1 VAKIIL
7 DIHHYQGSFTF
18 FNNHLGL
25 SEKNALAI
33 ILNATIIVQGLNTK
47 GRYPTMPQHLSHLGL
62 LKVTGIDARKLLQG
76 QLTCNLDELDARQ
89 LGAHCNPQGRVLS
102 LFRISAVGDSY
113 YLEMPAEILPT
124 ALQALK
130 KYAVFYKVELSDAS
144 AELDQIST
152 AAALSLNEWKTSNI
166 EAGIPAI
173 YAATSGK
180 LLPHEI
186 NLPELNAVSF
196 NKGCFTGQEIIA
208 RMHYRGQL
216 KKRMYRARVT
226 AKTAPVPGAD
236 IYAEQGP
243 AGTVVDS
250 CKETGDSYQVLVVA
264 NQENQQLFLD
274 PDKIEPLEFVSLPSG

>member
-1 VAKIIL
+1 M
-7 DIHHYQGSFTF
+7 F
-18 FNNHLGL
+18 

-33 ILNATIIVQGLNTK
+33 ILNATIIAQGLNTK
-47 GRYPTMPQHLSHLGL
+47 GHYPNMPQHISHLGL
-62 LKVTGIDARKLLQG
+62 LKVTGIDAHKLLQG
-76 QLTCNLDELDARQ
+76 QLTCNLDELEKKGQ

-102 LFRISAVGDSY
+102 LFRITATDAGY
-113 YLEMPAEILPT
+113 YLEMPAELIPI

-144 AELDQIST
+144 AEFEQP
-152 AAALSLNEWKTSNI
+152 AQSLNEWKTHNI

-173 YAATSGK
+173 YATTTGK

-186 NLPELNAVSF
+186 NLPELNAISF

-216 KKRMYRARVT
+216 KKRMRRARVSS
-226 AKTAPVPGAD
+226 KAPPQPGAD
-236 IYAEQGP
+236 IYALEGP

-250 CKETGDSYQVLVVA
+250 CQEAGGTYQLLVVA
-264 NQENQQLFLD
+264 NQQNQQLFLD
-274 PDKIEPLEFVSLPSG
+274 PDKIEPLEFVSLPY